1 MKRLLLAVPALA
13 VFAIGQEPAKPGTPV
28 PAQALRPA
36 AGAPQGQPD
45 QATMK
50 KNRDEKLA
58 KDFLKAAPWHT
69 DYAKAKAQAKKD
81 GKLIFTYFSRSYAP

>member
-13 VFAIGQEPAKPGTPV
+13 VFAIGQEPAKPGTAA
-28 PAQALRPA
+28 PARAQRP

-45 QATMK
+45 QATLK

-58 KDFLKAAPWHT
+58 KDFLKKADWHT
-69 DYAKAKAQAKKD
+69 DFAKAKAQAKKD
-81 GKLIFTYFSRSYAP
+81 GKLVFTYFSRSYAA

>member
-13 VFAIGQEPAKPGTPV
+13 VFAIAQEAAKPEPAA
-28 PAQALRPA
+28 PARTIRPA
-36 AGAPQGQPD
+36 AGPQNPPD
-45 QATMK
+45 QATLK

-58 KDFLKAAPWHT
+58 KDFLKKADWHT

-81 GKLIFTYFSRSYAP
+81 GKLIFTYFSRSYSP